1 LALKT
6 RSEGMDKQKLLFER
20 LTEIKDYWAKT
31 TSESLDDK
39 ADLMWSDVNDKY
51 EILRAKLTSREERE
65 AYQKVVDEVIK
76 GVLHSILVM
85 IDGGDELAD
94 KLLLNLIERDT
105 SRSLSE
111 QTALHEE
118 FYSYLLEKEDG

>member
-1 LALKT
+1 
-6 RSEGMDKQKLLFER
+6 MDRQKLLFER
-20 LTEIKDYWAKT
+20 LTEIKAYWVNT

-39 ADLMWSDVNDKY
+39 ADLIWSEVEDEY
-51 EILRAKLTSREERE
+51 EILQKKLTSQEERE

-76 GVLHSILVM
+76 GVMHSILVM

-94 KLLLNLIERDT
+94 KILLDLTERDT
-105 SRSLSE
+105 NKSLSK

-118 FYSYLLEKEDG
+118 FYSYLLEKEDE

>member
-1 LALKT
+1 
-6 RSEGMDKQKLLFER
+6 MDNQKLLFKR
-20 LTEIKDYWAKT
+20 LTEIKDYWVGT
-31 TSESLDDK
+31 TSDSLDDNT
-39 ADLMWSDVNDKY
+39 DLIWSEVEDEY
-51 EILRAKLTSREERE
+51 RTIQRALTSQEEKE

-94 KLLLNLIERDT
+94 KLLLDLTERES

-118 FYSYLLEKEDG
+118 FYSYLLEKEDE